1 MWESGGARAGIG
13 WLGRWRSDPGPGPGA
28 PGGGLDKLWSTRYY
42 PGGGDKMNQNDR
54 VQLTWLGRFRAI
66 QDLEGTSAWLAVA
79 LETVMERDPEDAK
92 SDAEL
97 LWRLSAIRADEVM
110 ADTKEL
116 LEDVGL

>member
-1 MWESGGARAGIG
+1 
-13 WLGRWRSDPGPGPGA
+13 
-28 PGGGLDKLWSTRYY
+28 
-42 PGGGDKMNQNDR
+42 
-54 VQLTWLGRFRAI
+54 
-66 QDLEGTSAWLAVA
+66 LEGTSAWLAVA

-92 SDAEL
+92 SDAEI